1 MYKLKKFGQNT
12 NKILTFI
19 KKEDRLMNKENY
31 RWIIP
36 SLIALGLVLL
46 SGGIF
51 IGVKS
56 YETLEASNNQLKDT
70 SNKQKFK
77 LDEYCQIWLQ
87 DDEQIPVMLG
97 KVTEDL
103 LNKTEDE
110 IKATLKEKYP
120 DKEVSTMNKYQ
131 IILKTYEDS
140 TDLSKA
146 NKYTLENEDGY
157 ISVFKYDKEGKKELI
172 EKTSIQIESLPKSAQ
187 EEVESVIIL
196 ENEEEA
202 YSRLED
208 LGS

>member
-1 MYKLKKFGQNT
+1 MKKM
-12 NKILTFI
+12 
-19 KKEDRLMNKENY
+19 EHY

-36 SLIALGLVLL
+36 SLVALGVILL

-56 YETLEASNNQLKDT
+56 YETLEASNNKLKESST
-70 SNKQKFK
+70 ISSKQKFK

-87 DDEQIPVMLG
+87 DDDQIPVMLG

-110 IKATLKEKYP
+110 IKAILKERYP

-131 IILKTYEDS
+131 IILKTSKDS

-146 NKYTLENEDGY
+146 NKYTLESEDGY
-157 ISVFKYDKEGKKELI
+157 ISVFKYDKKGQKELV
-172 EKTSIQIESLPKSAQ
+172 EKTSIQIESLPKSVQ
-187 EEVESVIIL
+187 DEVKDVIVV

>member
-1 MYKLKKFGQNT
+1 MK
-12 NKILTFI
+12 
-19 KKEDRLMNKENY
+19 MMENY

-36 SLIALGLVLL
+36 SLVALGVILL

-51 IGVKS
+51 LGVKS
-56 YETLEASNNQLKDT
+56 YETLEASNSKIDKTNQKSL
-70 SNKQKFK
+70 SGQQKFK

-87 DDEQIPVMLG
+87 DDNEIPVMLG
-97 KVTEDL
+97 KVNEDL

-110 IKATLKEKYP
+110 IKAALKEKYP

-131 IILKTYEDS
+131 IILKTSDET

-157 ISVFKYDKEGKKELI
+157 ITVFKYNKECKKELV
-172 EKTSIQIESLPKSAQ
+172 EKTSIQIKSLPKSVQ
-187 EEVESVIIL
+187 EELKEAIVL
-196 ENEEEA
+196 DNEEDA

-208 LGS
+208 FGS